1 ETRIAIA
8 LPLATTAPAAGFWLI
23 TAPAGTVA
31 LEAVVTAPT
40 RSPAPVIAVDAALCV
55 RPTTFGTVTGGG
67 PDETTIANALPTTTW
82 VPAIGF
88 WLITEPVG
96 TVELGAV
103 VMEPTVRPALAIAV
117 DAAACVR
124 PTTFGAATFGGPDE
138 TTSATALLIAT
149 CVPAVGFWL

>member
-1 ETRIAIA
+1 ANSTSSSSGPLVLNAGVVTVPRPSTDTVLSTESTAGAEFGPVETRIAIA

-103 VMEPTVRPALAIAV
+103 VMEPTVRP
-117 DAAACVR
+117 
-124 PTTFGAATFGGPDE
+124 
-138 TTSATALLIAT
+138 
-149 CVPAVGFWL
+149 